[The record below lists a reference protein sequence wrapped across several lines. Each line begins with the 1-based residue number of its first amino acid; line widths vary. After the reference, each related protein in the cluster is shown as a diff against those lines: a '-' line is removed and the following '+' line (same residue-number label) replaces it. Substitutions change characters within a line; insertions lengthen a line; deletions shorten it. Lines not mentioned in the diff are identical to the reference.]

1 MPNLYVHAALESLI
15 TASTVWPRLDFHL
28 ERPKREGTHRRI
40 ANWNTGTLKQLVA
53 AAAAFRAFLLSSTLA
68 PCSMTP
74 ISSCFLTAAR
84 RPQKLD
90 NDTLKACRRRR
101 RGLFLTAEPRTST
114 ERAIMAS
121 LAVTSSEL
129 DKTALWP
136 HQSST
141 PSRSQLC
148 GSGGWRRK
156 KK

>member
-1 MPNLYVHAALESLI
+1 
-15 TASTVWPRLDFHL
+15 
-28 ERPKREGTHRRI
+28 
-40 ANWNTGTLKQLVA
+40 
-53 AAAAFRAFLLSSTLA
+53 
-68 PCSMTP
+68 MTP

-129 DKTALWP
+129 DKTACDGCVVLGGGGEKKIN
-136 HQSST
+136 
-141 PSRSQLC
+141 
-148 GSGGWRRK
+148 GSGQSILRAHEDIAQREA
-156 KK
+156 